1 MNFFKKLFLLYSN
14 NINHKKATQLQ
25 QKHKKEITEK
35 DDKLKS
41 LAKKL
46 QRLRNSYLSFIVI
59 SSPFPIGNVMVLSFE
74 FSLR

>member
-14 NINHKKATQLQ
+14 NINHKKAIQLQ

-46 QRLRNSYLSFIVI
+46 Q
-59 SSPFPIGNVMVLSFE
+59 M
-74 FSLR
+74 